1 MVSLNAYGYRSYVID
16 DVDDIISRRPLLT
29 VQVDMVLTDED
40 AKADDGLQGDE
51 EEKENSFGGSSW
63 CLTWDAPNHFTK
75 LFSVKRNESFSENN
89 ECVKID
95 EKIKSNQRS
104 WYENDG
110 NTIAE

>member
-63 CLTWDAPNHFTK
+63 CLT
-75 LFSVKRNESFSENN
+75 
-89 ECVKID
+89 
-95 EKIKSNQRS
+95 
-104 WYENDG
+104 
-110 NTIAE
+110 